1 MNTNTSLSLP
11 SIKTILTVTITVTA
25 MAVLS
30 VKLVHAGEASSLAA
44 ATSVSPMRAVQISTE
59 EAPRV
64 YARIDELS
72 RRNQCRCY
80 RDSSL
85 RPLVTSQRGY
95 ALEQDD

>member
-59 EAPRV
+59 EAPVSTPASTNYHDGINVAAIAIAAYDR
-64 YARIDELS
+64 
-72 RRNQCRCY
+72 
-80 RDSSL
+80 
-85 RPLVTSQRGY
+85 
-95 ALEQDD
+95 